1 MKAATVYLLSAVL
14 LLALDSVYLTLL
26 SGFFD
31 KQIRRIQGSSIQMN
45 LMAAVMCYILLI
57 FGINYFILQ
66 PRKSVYDAFLL
77 GIVIYGVYETTS
89 YALLKNWRFSTVV
102 VDTLWGGTLFA
113 LTTWIVGRV
122 R

>member
-1 MKAATVYLLSAVL
+1 MKTAYVYLLTAIVL
-14 LLALDSVYLTLL
+14 LSLDAVYLTLL

-31 KQIRRIQGSSIQMN
+31 QQIRLIQGSSIQMN
-45 LMAAVMCYILLI
+45 FVAAAMCYIILV
-57 FGINYFILQ
+57 FGINHFILE
-66 PRKSVYDAFLL
+66 PRKSVYEAFLL

-89 YALLKNWRFSTVV
+89 YSLLKNWRFSTVV

>member
-1 MKAATVYLLSAVL
+1 MKTAYVYLLTAIVL
-14 LLALDSVYLTLL
+14 LSLDAVYLTLL

-31 KQIRRIQGSSIQMN
+31 KQIRLIQGSSIQMN
-45 LMAAVMCYILLI
+45 FVAAAMCYIILV
-57 FGINYFILQ
+57 FGINHFILE
-66 PRKSVYDAFLL
+66 PRKSVYEAFLL

>member
-1 MKAATVYLLSAVL
+1 MKTVSVYLLSAVL
-14 LLALDSVYLTLL
+14 LLALDSVYLTLA

-31 KQIRRIQGSSIQMN
+31 KQIRLVQGSSIQMN
-45 LMAAVMCYILLI
+45 LVAVVMCYALLI
-57 FGINYFILQ
+57 FGINHFILQ
-66 PRKSVYDAFLL
+66 PKKSVYEAFLL
-77 GIVIYGVYETTS
+77 GLVIYGVYETTS

-102 VDTLWGGTLFA
+102 VDTLWGATLFA

>member
-1 MKAATVYLLSAVL
+1 MKTAYVYLLTAIVL
-14 LLALDSVYLTLL
+14 LSLDAVYLTLL

-31 KQIRRIQGSSIQMN
+31 QQIRLVQGSSIQMN
-45 LMAAVMCYILLI
+45 FVAAAMCYIILV
-57 FGINYFILQ
+57 FGINHFILE
-66 PRKSVYDAFLL
+66 PRKSVYEAFLL

-89 YALLKNWRFSTVV
+89 YSLLKNWRFSTVV

-113 LTTWIVGRV
+113 LTTLIVGRV